1 MKTVLNHG
9 KLCKT
14 ISKYIPKELVQFTCY
29 LHVTALGLMLKAP
42 YNQFN
47 QSIDQSNCTH
57 ILKLRKRILV
67 RDRK

>member
-47 QSIDQSNCTH
+47 QSINRS
-57 ILKLRKRILV
+57 I
-67 RDRK
+67 